1 MIATL
6 GSHKQ
11 SEQEG
16 RVLKLLSGLMMLGI
30 GVVFSAGTG
39 MAW

>member
-1 MIATL
+1 MPL
-6 GSHKQ
+6 GSRMQ

-16 RVLKLLSGLMMLGI
+16 RVLKLLSGLMMLGV
-30 GVVFSAGTG
+30 GVVLFFDGTG